1 MMREQGGPR
10 REEAVQGEAVSEEV
24 MCGAAEHETD
34 GGLWRRQMGCLVG
47 VEGGPVW
54 GWGGEGDLQVTR

>member
-10 REEAVQGEAVSEEV
+10 REEAVQGEAVSEKV
-24 MCGAAEHETD
+24 MCGAAAEHETD
-34 GGLWRRQMGCLVG
+34 GGLWRRQMGCPVG

-54 GWGGEGDLQVTR
+54 G

>member
-1 MMREQGGPR
+1 MREQEGQR

-24 MCGAAEHETD
+24 MCGAAEHERD
-34 GGLWRRQMGCLVG
+34 GGLWRRQMGCPVG

-54 GWGGEGDLQVTR
+54 G

>member
-1 MMREQGGPR
+1 MMREQEGQR

-24 MCGAAEHETD
+24 MCGAVEHETD

-54 GWGGEGDLQVTR
+54 G